1 MTNETGS
8 MSLTSMIKNSALQ
21 SHFMTNIFT
30 KKGFYYLVYLYYIY
44 SVCSI
49 SHWLK
54 AMTLLYC
61 KINFFPNFTTAFKM
75 DISQCNYCN
84 TKDNV
89 FVLCG

>member
-1 MTNETGS
+1 M
-8 MSLTSMIKNSALQ
+8 
-21 SHFMTNIFT
+21 
-30 KKGFYYLVYLYYIY
+30 
-44 SVCSI
+44 CSI

-89 FVLCG
+89 FVLCGKMH